1 MIQKFKDDRDNNQKQ
16 QQEIYIKKKT
26 RTENKMKEDLLR
38 RRVEIGVAESKGGV
52 KQEIK
57 ALIRP
62 NVTTQEFKK
71 FKNAI
76 DNKI

>member
-1 MIQKFKDDRDNNQKQ
+1 
-16 QQEIYIKKKT
+16 
-26 RTENKMKEDLLR
+26 MKEDLLR

-62 NVTTQEFKK
+62 NVTT
-71 FKNAI
+71 
-76 DNKI
+76 

>member
-1 MIQKFKDDRDNNQKQ
+1 MIKKFKEDRENDEKKQ
-16 QQEIYIKKKT
+16 QENYIKKKT

-62 NVTTQEFKK
+62 NITT
-71 FKNAI
+71 
-76 DNKI
+76 